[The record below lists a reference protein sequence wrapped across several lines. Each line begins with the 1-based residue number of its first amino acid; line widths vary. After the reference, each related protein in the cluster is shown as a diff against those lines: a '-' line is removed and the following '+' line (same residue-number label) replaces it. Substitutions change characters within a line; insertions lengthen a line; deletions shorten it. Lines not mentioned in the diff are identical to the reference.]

1 MASVKTYDVR
11 THGCQMNV
19 HDSERFVGLDH
30 VAVVRGRDYTDVQ
43 PFKGVYSGA
52 ADSTLT
58 VEVSFTRLR

>member
-1 MASVKTYDVR
+1 MPFDPTNGV
-11 THGCQMNV
+11 
-19 HDSERFVGLDH
+19 FVGLDD
-30 VAVVRGRDYTDVQ
+30 VTVVRGRDYTDVQ